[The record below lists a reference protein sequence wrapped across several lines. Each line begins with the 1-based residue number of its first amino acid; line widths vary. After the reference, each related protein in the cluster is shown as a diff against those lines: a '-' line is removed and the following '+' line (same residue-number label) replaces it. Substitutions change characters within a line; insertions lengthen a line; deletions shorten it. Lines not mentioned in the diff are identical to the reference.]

1 MTSKY
6 SFAQIARNYAL
17 PLAIGFGTL
26 IFFALRYVPLLNKVG
41 PLYEGVIN
49 AITPYLIFVILYTS
63 FCRVELRQMKPK
75 KWHLAL
81 LIFQVGLP
89 CLLTYFIVQNPTS
102 PWRVELEGAIACII
116 TPTAAAAAA
125 VGTKLGCNESAMT
138 SYTIISNLQASM
150 FIPLLFPL
158 IGSQV
163 ASSFSEGFLLIAT
176 KVFPLIVL
184 PLILAFITRHAFKKL
199 HHFIVVK
206 LKDLGFYVWAIT
218 LLSVTGVAWGN
229 IIDTTVDSLTLV
241 FLIFIGFLTTGAQF
255 GFGKF
260 VGQLEGQRISAG
272 QSLGQKNMV
281 FGIWCTSSFLNP
293 AAAIAP
299 GCYLLWQ
306 NLVNGV
312 QLAYKGKF
320 DKKREKL
327 GLGTYQE

>member
-1 MTSKY
+1 
-6 SFAQIARNYAL
+6 
-17 PLAIGFGTL
+17 
-26 IFFALRYVPLLNKVG
+26 
-41 PLYEGVIN
+41 
-49 AITPYLIFVILYTS
+49 
-63 FCRVELRQMKPK
+63 
-75 KWHLAL
+75 
-81 LIFQVGLP
+81 
-89 CLLTYFIVQNPTS
+89 
-102 PWRVELEGAIACII
+102 
-116 TPTAAAAAA
+116 
-125 VGTKLGCNESAMT
+125 
-138 SYTIISNLQASM
+138 M

-293 AAAIAP
+293 AAAIAAASEDP
-299 GCYLLWQ
+299 KSFGKSLIFVALGESIALYGVVISILIL
-306 NLVNGV
+306 NKLV
-312 QLAYKGKF
+312 
-320 DKKREKL
+320 
-327 GLGTYQE
+327 